1 MTKQQIEDENQE
13 DMNLVAEKKDIKK
26 KEKKSK
32 KDKKDKKEKKDKKH
46 KKAKREKDE
55 DGSSGFESND
65 GEFVQQKGENKMNV
79 KELLF
84 GQRKRVKSG
93 LSDDEATVN
102 YLTGKPYSD

>member
-1 MTKQQIEDENQE
+1 MQQQAENE
-13 DMNLVAEKKDIKK
+13 
-26 KEKKSK
+26 
-32 KDKKDKKEKKDKKH
+32 
-46 KKAKREKDE
+46 
-55 DGSSGFESND
+55 
-65 GEFVQQKGENKMNV
+65 MNV